1 MRCIHVQRNFGF
13 AYSKEMIHQ
22 NCRWLWRR
30 RKHRFSLCA
39 WCPPVVFMFSYSGVN
54 QTHQWQILV
63 LCKRYRRV
71 CLVFFCEYSAFW
83 KAGIQFSMQP
93 VGFGCANSEFPDL
106 DWAHFSQSSHT
117 GVPDSHLAP
126 PRAVL
131 DKRICAGVSA
141 FCSDPVKMPPRIYW
155 HF

>member
-71 CLVFFCEYSAFW
+71 CLVFFVSAVRSGKLEYS
-83 KAGIQFSMQP
+83 
-93 VGFGCANSEFPDL
+93 FPCSQLDL
-106 DWAHFSQSSHT
+106 DVQTLSSLT
-117 GVPDSHLAP
+117 
-126 PRAVL
+126 
-131 DKRICAGVSA
+131 
-141 FCSDPVKMPPRIYW
+141 
-155 HF
+155 